1 MELNQSTLPQYLK
14 VLTDKG
20 VIFEKTP
27 SYLVRNGIVGD
38 SAVDMATVANGGIP
52 AAAAQIIDPMIIKQL
67 FAPTVATQLYPEVK
81 RATGRCRTFC
91 SRAPKRRM
99 KSLLMTTAPAL
110 ARPT

>member
-81 RATGRCRTFC
+81 KRQLGGAGCPVPAHRRRVRNRC
-91 SRAPKRRM
+91 
-99 KSLLMTTAPAL
+99 L
-110 ARPT
+110 